1 VALTKLF
8 SQIHFSFNNYHHRD
22 AGNPTGGKKK
32 SAEPEEA
39 VFIGI
44 ND

>member
-8 SQIHFSFNNYHHRD
+8 SQIHLSFNKNRHRD
-22 AGNPTGGKKK
+22 SGNPTGGKKK